1 MVINDLSALELIF
14 NCGYSRAG
22 VVAQLVEQLLPIPE
36 LRSSNPDISKILTTN
51 STIEK
56 KKIKKIKKKRP
67 GIAHNKKTL
76 LLLKSI
82 QTF

>member
-56 KKIKKIKKKRP
+56 KKIKKKRP
-67 GIAHNKKTL
+67 GIAHNKKNIVTP
-76 LLLKSI
+76 
-82 QTF
+82 

>member
-56 KKIKKIKKKRP
+56 KKIKKKRP

-76 LLLKSI
+76 LLLKYI